1 MKYGVLG
8 QNLGLGIKKQG
19 LFYEI
24 SKNSV
29 EQFCRI
35 RFLKVCITIAMFKLA
50 LPINLLIM

>member
-8 QNLGLGIKKQG
+8 QDLGLGIKKQG

-35 RFLKVCITIAMFKLA
+35 EVSGEKL
-50 LPINLLIM
+50 ISVKIIE